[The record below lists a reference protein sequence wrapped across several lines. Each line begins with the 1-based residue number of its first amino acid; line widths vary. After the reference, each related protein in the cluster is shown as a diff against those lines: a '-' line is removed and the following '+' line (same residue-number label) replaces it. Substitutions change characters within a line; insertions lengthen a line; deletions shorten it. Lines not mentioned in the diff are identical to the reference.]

1 MPMEAGMRGLL
12 VYKTYVLNKNLFV
25 SPNLSVSNKYP
36 NYLLFP
42 TTIPNRCER
51 CTKNENCSCE

>member
-1 MPMEAGMRGLL
+1 MPMETGMRGLL
-12 VYKTYVLNKNLFV
+12 VYKTYVLNKNLF
-25 SPNLSVSNKYP
+25 YP

-42 TTIPNRCER
+42 ATATIPNRYKR